1 MNDDFDDVK
10 RLKAFEKLFVWLG
23 ENKITIKDLDNPEEH
38 FTMLFKSDG
47 ILDVHKTK
55 EGTEKGY
62 ESLGKFD
69 LLGLAKELV
78 KNPQI
83 FVNAV
88 TDLVGSIQKINF
100 DEDEYAHLLVA
111 NMKTKEEFYK
121 IFKKEK
127 RKAVIPKEAL
137 DEFQIGKSTFL
148 WKEAKNKI
156 KDNALVFDKDIPIG
170 YIFKKE
176 KEFFYVPINVM
187 EKSNLAELVSK
198 MTNPEKIDKDKEHKN
213 QK

>member
-1 MNDDFDDVK
+1 MNDGFDDVK
-10 RLKAFEKLFVWLG
+10 RFKAFEKIFLWLG
-23 ENKITIKDLDNPEEH
+23 ENKITIKDLDIPEEH
-38 FTMLFKSDG
+38 ITMLFKSDG

-55 EGTEKGY
+55 EGPENEKEY

-88 TDLVGSIQKINF
+88 TDLVDSIQKINF

-111 NMKTKEEFYK
+111 NMKTKEELYK
-121 IFKKEK
+121 ILKKEK
-127 RKAVIPKEAL
+127 RKAVIPKESI
-137 DEFQIGKSTFL
+137 DEFQIGKSTFP

-156 KDNALVFDKDIPIG
+156 KENALVFDKEIPIG

-187 EKSNLAELVSK
+187 EKSNLAELISK
-198 MTNPEKIDKDKEHKN
+198 MTNLKKII
-213 QK
+213 

>member
-1 MNDDFDDVK
+1 MIDNFDDSK
-10 RLKAFEKLFVWLG
+10 RFKAFDKLFLWLG
-23 ENKITIKDLDNPEEH
+23 ENKITLKDLDNPEEH
-38 FTMLFKSDG
+38 FTMLFKPDG

-55 EGTEKGY
+55 EGSKKGY

-83 FVNAV
+83 FVNAL
-88 TDLVGSIQKINF
+88 TDLVDSFQKINF
-100 DEDEYAHLLVA
+100 DEDEYAHLLVT

-127 RKAVIPKEAL
+127 RKVVIPKESL
-137 DEFQIGKSTFL
+137 DEFQIGKSTFP

-156 KDNALVFDKDIPIG
+156 KNNALVFDKDMPIG

-198 MTNPEKIDKDKEHKN
+198 MTNPVKIDEDKEHKN